1 VKEKRISMTL
11 RQTFLCVV
19 LGVLVS
25 VASLFVYHKY
35 YAPKIVAVD
44 LNAYVT
50 EQRVLFLKGEIGEE
64 ELKDNFDRLER
75 VISSLPKGTVALR
88 GDVVLGKATI
98 ITP

>member
-1 VKEKRISMTL
+1 MTL
-11 RQTFLCVV
+11 KQILYCVV

-25 VASLFVYHKY
+25 IGSLFVYHRY

-64 ELKDNFDRLER
+64 ELKENFDKLER
-75 VISSLPKGTVALR
+75 VISDLPNGTVAFR
-88 GDVVLGKATI
+88 GDVVLGKATV